1 MQERYHRKPHSP
13 DRHMLP
19 FSPLLC
25 VLLPKRATLKQASRT
40 FNANFRLWLSAME
53 ASDVAVSSNVPSSR
67 FRFCRSMHALLW
79 TRTPQWGFIGQA
91 GVVPLSVNT
100 PVGHTLA
107 LGVFWL
113 NPEGQLLWAPAR
125 HVLPLDN
132 SLGHRVACW
141 RPRRIRLS
149 ITVQMAE
156 VVVRLLSRV
165 TVLDRQ
171 FEEDMRNVL
180 CQRYYPW
187 PGRLAFRWRN
197 FGRRGSS
204 SII

>member
-1 MQERYHRKPHSP
+1 MPTSAFGCLPWRPLMWLYPPMSHHPASVSAGRYTLVA
-13 DRHMLP
+13 DANTA
-19 FSPLLC
+19 
-25 VLLPKRATLKQASRT
+25 VGIYRADWGCAAECK
-40 FNANFRLWLSAME
+40 
-53 ASDVAVSSNVPSSR
+53 
-67 FRFCRSMHALLW
+67 HA
-79 TRTPQWGFIGQA
+79 
-91 GVVPLSVNT
+91 
-100 PVGHTLA
+100 VGHTLA

-149 ITVQMAE
+149 ITVQMAG

-187 PGRLAFRWRN
+187 PGRLVFRWRN